1 MNDVDKN
8 IYDDLDLLK
17 NEIKDDLLRELLIN
31 ELGDTAKEEQEAIN
45 QKILNLIKQRYKED
59 LRNLYEDISELK
71 IEKLAKDF
79 EVEVNKVYSNYIKD

>member
-45 QKILNLIKQRYKED
+45 QKILNSIKQRYKED

>member
-8 IYDDLDLLK
+8 NYDDLDLFK
-17 NEIKDDLLRELLIN
+17 KEIIDDLLRELLIN
-31 ELGDTAKEEQEAIN
+31 ELSEADKEEQEATN
-45 QKILNLIKQRYKED
+45 QKILNSIKQRYKED
-59 LRNLYEDISELK
+59 LKNLYECISECK